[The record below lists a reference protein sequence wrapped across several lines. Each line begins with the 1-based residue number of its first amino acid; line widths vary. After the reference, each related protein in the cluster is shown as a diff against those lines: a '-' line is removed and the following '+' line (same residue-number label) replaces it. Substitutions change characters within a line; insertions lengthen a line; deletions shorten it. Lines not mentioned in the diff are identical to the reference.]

1 MTLKLLISKGR
12 IIVCLMHYLDSLLMH
27 TQGRRANWSN
37 HMLFGWTSLLS
48 QQQPYCRSPWIH
60 ASWTISKKVTN
71 KMSSVPDFYLYNAQD
86 YAGQWIVVY
95 GIMTHYS
102 LSRGSTR
109 KPFLTGIRFPGPLQ
123 GRKIICCSPWLLLL
137 AEYVEEPRNFIIS
150 LDVLIASE
158 ANPVPPILLAPCTPY
173 WS

>member
-1 MTLKLLISKGR
+1 MTLKSLTSKGR

-27 TQGRRANWSN
+27 TQERRANWSN

-109 KPFLTGIRFPGPLQ
+109 KPLLTGIRFPGPLW
-123 GRKIICCSPWLLLL
+123 GRKVICCSPWLLLL
-137 AEYVEEPRNFIIS
+137 AEYVENLETLLYPWMYR
-150 LDVLIASE
+150 LLVKQ
-158 ANPVPPILLAPCTPY
+158 ILYHP
-173 WS
+173 SS